1 MRLHVD
7 LNTAQGPKDHGIDR
21 PRVTDT
27 QSGRVLLDLW
37 DSWDWDAKVVRNER
51 ATVVLAMRHNPGKA
65 HATLEIDAEAGTYR
79 LTHVSGWWRVR
90 SLRARLKAAGL
101 KRA

>member
-1 MRLHVD
+1 MRLLVD
-7 LNTAQGPKDHGIDR
+7 LNTAQGPKDAPVDR
-21 PRVTDT
+21 PRITDT

-37 DSWDWDAKVVRNER
+37 DTWDWDAKVLRNDR
-51 ATVVLAMRHNPGKA
+51 ATVVLAMRRCPGTA

-79 LTHVSGWWRVR
+79 MTHVSGRWAMR

-101 KRA
+101 RRG